1 LDNTLSFFFL
11 IGLLITATVVVIVL
25 QFSNFAL
32 GGVFSNMLSEA
43 ESFLTAPLHTVAHDQ
58 YMKTTIS
65 VKNTRIVADIA
76 MTQDQETK
84 GLSGRDRLQ
93 ENQGMLF
100 VFKTPGKYGFWMP
113 SMKFPLDIFWLDSS
127 GSVVYIKENLQPCS
141 SILNCPTYVPDTD
154 SLYVVETVAG
164 FAQKNNITKGTQFN
178 FHLPG

>member
-1 LDNTLSFFFL
+1 LDNTLSFFLL
-11 IGLLITATVVVIVL
+11 IGLLITATVAVIVL

-43 ESFLTAPLHTVAHDQ
+43 GSFLTAPLHTVAHDQ
-58 YMKTTIS
+58 YMKTTIF

-164 FAQKNNITKGTQFN
+164 FALKNNITKGTQFN